1 VSFTVTYG
9 EPEIASFMADFE
21 ARFALGSLSPAEL
34 RTFKKL
40 VKLLALLS
48 QNPRHPGLQSHEI
61 KVLSS
66 KYGVK
71 IFESYLENNTPSAGR
86 VFWFYDENVKGQI
99 VFAGIEPHPE
109 PGAYGRVGLSTETK
123 KPTPAPRRK

>member
-1 VSFTVTYG
+1 MSFTVTYG
-9 EPEIASFMADFE
+9 EPEIAAFRADFE

-66 KYGVK
+66 TYGVK
-71 IFESYLENNTPSAGR
+71 IFEFHLEKNTPSAGR
-86 VFWFYDENVKGQI
+86 LWAGGPLDRNKTSPPSPTSKMMSSDVFDVDSK
-99 VFAGIEPHPE
+99 
-109 PGAYGRVGLSTETK
+109 
-123 KPTPAPRRK
+123 